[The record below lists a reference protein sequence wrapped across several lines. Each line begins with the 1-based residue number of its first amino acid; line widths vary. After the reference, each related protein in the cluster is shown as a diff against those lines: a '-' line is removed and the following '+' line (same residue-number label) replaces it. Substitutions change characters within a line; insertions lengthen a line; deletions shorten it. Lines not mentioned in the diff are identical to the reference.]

1 MENEKAINIRYRDFS
16 KGIDILQTILIYISA
31 LLVPV
36 FLGKVLNEVF
46 GSTSVVATNSQ
57 LIVGSIVNA
66 LLVMTALN
74 LKGTLKIAGVVTMPS
89 IATILSG
96 YIFHTAS
103 VFMVYMIPAIWLG
116 NFALIYTLK
125 KLFVVKKTNY
135 FLTSLIGIILKVA
148 IIFGA
153 FSMLRIIGIF
163 PEKLI
168 ANLQKAMGITQ
179 IITATIGVLLAYIL
193 CILGRKNN

>member
-1 MENEKAINIRYRDFS
+1 M
-16 KGIDILQTILIYISA
+16 IYIKS
-31 LLVPV
+31 
-36 FLGKVLNEVF
+36 
-46 GSTSVVATNSQ
+46 SSVK
-57 LIVGSIVNA
+57 IVGSIVNV
-66 LLVMTALN
+66 LLFMAVLN
-74 LKGTLKIAGVVTMPS
+74 LKGTLKIVGVVTMPS

-125 KLFVVKKTNY
+125 KLFVCKKINY

-179 IITATIGVLLAYIL
+179 IRDT
-193 CILGRKNN
+193 

>member
-1 MENEKAINIRYRDFS
+1 M
-16 KGIDILQTILIYISA
+16 IYIKS
-31 LLVPV
+31 
-36 FLGKVLNEVF
+36 
-46 GSTSVVATNSQ
+46 SSVK
-57 LIVGSIVNA
+57 IVGSIVNA
-66 LLVMTALN
+66 LLFMTALN
-74 LKGTLKIAGVVTMPS
+74 LKGTLKIVGVVTMPS

-125 KLFVVKKTNY
+125 KLFVCKKINY

-179 IITATIGVLLAYIL
+179 IRDT
-193 CILGRKNN
+193 

>member
-1 MENEKAINIRYRDFS
+1 
-16 KGIDILQTILIYISA
+16 
-31 LLVPV
+31 
-36 FLGKVLNEVF
+36 
-46 GSTSVVATNSQ
+46 
-57 LIVGSIVNA
+57 
-66 LLVMTALN
+66 
-74 LKGTLKIAGVVTMPS
+74 MPS

-125 KLFVVKKTNY
+125 KLFVCKKINY

-179 IITATIGVLLAYIL
+179 IRDTWSNIHVSFFYLRVTTSYTVG
-193 CILGRKNN
+193 